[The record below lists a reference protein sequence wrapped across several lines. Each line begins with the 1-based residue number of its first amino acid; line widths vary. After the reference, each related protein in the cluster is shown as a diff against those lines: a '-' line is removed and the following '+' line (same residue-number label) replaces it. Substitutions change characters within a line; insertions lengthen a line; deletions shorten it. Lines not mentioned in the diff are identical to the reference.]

1 VVPRYVV
8 TGELPEEARA
18 LYPSGPNFQFPGP
31 DPADRTVLLNELS
44 EAEGLLC
51 MLVDEIDA
59 GLLAAAPRLRVISQ
73 LAVGVDNIDVAA
85 CTARR
90 IAVGHTP
97 DVLTE
102 TTADTAMALLLA
114 SLRRIPEGQDLVRA
128 GQWRQWSL
136 DLLTGDDLHGSTVG
150 IVGLGRI
157 GVAIA
162 RRLSG
167 FGVRLLYTGPRRKAA
182 LESEFRIGYRAMEDL
197 LAESDHVILSAS
209 LNASTR
215 RLIDEAALEA
225 MKPGATLV
233 NIARGGLVDHDALAK
248 ALSSGR
254 IGRAALDVTDP
265 EPIPVDH
272 PLVSLPNCI
281 VIPHLGSASVRT
293 RLAMAT
299 RAVENLV
306 AGLEGHPLRW
316 CVNPEVYET

>member
-1 VVPRYVV
+1 
-8 TGELPEEARA
+8 
-18 LYPSGPNFQFPGP
+18 
-31 DPADRTVLLNELS
+31 
-44 EAEGLLC
+44 
-51 MLVDEIDA
+51 
-59 GLLAAAPRLRVISQ
+59 
-73 LAVGVDNIDVAA
+73 
-85 CTARR
+85 
-90 IAVGHTP
+90 
-97 DVLTE
+97 VLTE

-114 SLRRIPEGQDLVRA
+114 SLRRIPEGQDLVRN

-162 RRLSG
+162 RRLRG
-167 FGVRLLYTGPRRKAA
+167 FGVRLLYAGPRRKAA

-209 LNASTR
+209 LNSSTR
-215 RLIDEAALEA
+215 HLIDEAALEA

-248 ALSSGR
+248 ALSSGS

-299 RAVENLV
+299 RAVENLS
-306 AGLEGHPLRW
+306 AGLEGQPLRW
-316 CVNPEVYET
+316 CVNPEVFKS

>member
-1 VVPRYVV
+1 MPRYVV
-8 TGELPEEARA
+8 TGELPEGARSRF
-18 LYPSGPNFQFPGP
+18 PPGTSFEFPGP
-31 DPADRTVLLNELS
+31 EPADRATLLEQLQG
-44 EAEGLLC
+44 AEGLLC
-51 MLVDEIDA
+51 MLIDQVDRALLDA
-59 GLLAAAPRLRVISQ
+59 SPHLRVISQ
-73 LAVGVDNIDVAA
+73 MAAGVDNIDVAA
-85 CTARR
+85 CTARG
-90 IAVGHTP
+90 IPVGHTP

-114 SLRRIPEGQDLVRA
+114 SLRRIPEGQDLVRT

-157 GVAIA
+157 GEAIA
-162 RRLSG
+162 RRMRG

-182 LESEFRIGYRAMEDL
+182 LESALRIGYRTLEDL

-209 LNASTR
+209 LNDSTR
-215 RLIDEAALEA
+215 RLIDGAALEA
-225 MKPGATLV
+225 MRPGATLV

-248 ALSSGR
+248 ALASGR

-265 EPIPVDH
+265 EPIPTDH
-272 PLVSLPNCI
+272 PLVALPNCI

-293 RLAMAT
+293 RLAMGT

-306 AGLEGHPLRW
+306 AGLDGQPLRW
-316 CVNPEVYET
+316 CVNPEVYTA

>member
-1 VVPRYVV
+1 MPRYVV
-8 TGELPEEARA
+8 TGELPEPARSR
-18 LYPSGPNFQFPGP
+18 YPAGTNFEFPGP
-31 DPADRTVLLNELS
+31 DPADRATLLEQLQD
-44 EAEGLLC
+44 AEGLLC
-51 MLVDEIDA
+51 MLVDRVDRALLDA
-59 GLLAAAPRLRVISQ
+59 SARLRVISQ
-73 LAVGVDNIDVAA
+73 MAVGVDNIDVAA
-85 CTARR
+85 CTDRG
-90 IAVGHTP
+90 IPVGHTP

-114 SLRRIPEGQDLVRA
+114 SLRRIPEGQALVRS

-157 GVAIA
+157 GEAIA
-162 RRLSG
+162 RRLRG
-167 FGVRLLYTGPRRKAA
+167 FGVRMLYAGPRRKAA
-182 LESEFRIGYRAMEDL
+182 LESEYRIGYRPIGDL
-197 LAESDHVILSAS
+197 LAESDHVILCAS
-209 LNASTR
+209 LNSSTR
-215 RLIDEAALEA
+215 HLIDESALAA

-233 NIARGGLVDHDALAK
+233 NIARGGLVDHEALAK

-281 VIPHLGSASVRT
+281 VIPHLGSASART

-306 AGLEGHPLRW
+306 AGLDGQPLRW
-316 CVNPEVYET
+316 CVNPEVYRV